1 MKKILFGSIPGI
13 CLLISTTATVN
24 GQIASNHVKPTARFA
39 VSNKPESKNSPG
51 LVGRV
56 NPTVIRSFLKT
67 YKDVSDETWIDVK
80 EGFVAMFNYK
90 GIDYQVA
97 YDKKGNLLRTI
108 RTYNEENMP
117 PDLRH
122 VVRSNYY
129 DYDINRVHEIETPL
143 NPVTYVIQLV
153 GKREVINLGVSDGEM
168 EELEKFN
175 KSK

>member
-1 MKKILFGSIPGI
+1 MKKMLFGGIPGI
-13 CLLISTTATVN
+13 CLLISTTVRVN
-24 GQIASNHVKPTARFA
+24 GQIASNHVKPAARFA
-39 VSNKPESKNSPG
+39 VSGQPEARNSPG

-56 NPTVIRSFLKT
+56 NPPVIRSFLKK
-67 YKDVSDETWIDVK
+67 YKDVSDEKWIDVK
-80 EGFVAMFNYK
+80 DGFVAMFNLN

-108 RTYNEENMP
+108 RSYNEDNMP

-129 DYDINRVHEIETPL
+129 DYGINRVHEIETPL
-143 NPVTYVIQLV
+143 KPLTYVIQLV
-153 GKREVINLGVSDGEM
+153 GKKEVINLGFSDGEM